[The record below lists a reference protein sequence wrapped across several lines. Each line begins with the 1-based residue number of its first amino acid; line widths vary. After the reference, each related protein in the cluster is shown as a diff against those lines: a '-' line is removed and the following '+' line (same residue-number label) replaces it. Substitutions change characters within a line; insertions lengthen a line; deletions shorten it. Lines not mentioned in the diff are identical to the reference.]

1 MRTYTLTTDQIAE
14 VLESAYAKGFER
26 AAQTD
31 NPTEAKGTEA
41 YHHFRCQDL
50 EPLLFGID
58 RPRREPSHSQCQ
70 QELRAQGKPYPR
82 TCAVCGLG
90 PCKGGKR

>member
-14 VLESAYAKGFER
+14 VLESAYAKGFDR
-26 AAQTD
+26 AAQTE

-50 EPLLFGID
+50 EPLLFGLD
-58 RPRREPSHSQCQ
+58 RPRREHSQCQ

-82 TCAVCGLG
+82 TCTVCGLG